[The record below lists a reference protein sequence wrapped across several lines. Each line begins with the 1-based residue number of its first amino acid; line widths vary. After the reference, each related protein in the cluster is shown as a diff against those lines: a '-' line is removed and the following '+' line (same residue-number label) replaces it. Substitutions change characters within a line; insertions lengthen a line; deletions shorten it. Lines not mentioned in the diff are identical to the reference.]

1 MNANGTTTAPVGASC
16 GRRRSDFLLRI
27 FLSFAFAL
35 FVLADAV
42 CSRSGTKEENE
53 KAAAQQQAQV
63 QVDPALARALGHA
76 MQPCIAAHPL
86 PKSTLYT
93 GHLRL
98 ERAASGTATAVFLP
112 GRTPGHEDFEAC
124 AVKAINGAAI
134 QIPQT
139 TTLPV
144 AFDFGPQK

>member
-76 MQPCIAAHPL
+76 MQ
-86 PKSTLYT
+86 
-93 GHLRL
+93 LRL
-98 ERAASGTATAVFLP
+98 ERAASGAATAVFLP